1 MSNTKAK
8 FTTGSTMRHVVVM
21 TVTSSAGLLSLFL
34 VDAVNLLYIS
44 MLGVTELAAAIGFA
58 GTIQFFLISVSI
70 GLLIAG
76 SAMISRAIG
85 AGEHERAR
93 ELAGSSA
100 ATAFVLMGII
110 AAFLWVFREDAL
122 KLLGAKGEALEKA
135 SLFLS
140 IALPSVP
147 LIGIGMACSGTLRA
161 MGEARQ
167 AMYVTLGGGLVAAVL
182 DPILIFGFDLGL
194 VGAALA
200 MALTR
205 LWIAAFGLWLVV
217 HRHNM
222 MARPTASALLVNA
235 KPYMMIAGPAMATQ
249 LSTPFGNAYLTTTV
263 AEFGDSAV
271 AGWAVVGRMT
281 ALSFGGIFALSGAV
295 GPIIGQNY
303 GAKLWPRIRTTYRDG
318 LIFAGIYVLTAWV
331 VLALATPW
339 IVDAFGLVGEGAQIL
354 STFTTWAA
362 WAFVFTGALFT
373 ANSAFNN
380 LGRPL
385 WSTMFNWSRDAA
397 VIPALAFG
405 FAAGIGPTGAVW
417 VQAIAAICVGSV
429 AAVVGWRTVNRIAQ
443 REVQPS
449 DVVSVPTPAFS
460 SGRVV
465 LGLTPDVGRTR
476 SGSSAEGDQAPLASE
491 EKNR

>member
-1 MSNTKAK
+1 MAAPK

-70 GLLIAG
+70 GMLIAG
-76 SAMISRAIG
+76 SALISRAIG
-85 AGEHERAR
+85 AGEQDRAR
-93 ELAGSSA
+93 DLAGSSA
-100 ATAFVLMGII
+100 FIAVVVMGII
-110 AAFLWVFREDAL
+110 AAVLWVMREDAL
-122 KLLGAKGEALEKA
+122 RALGARDEALEKA
-135 SLFLS
+135 SIFLA

-147 LIGIGMACSGTLRA
+147 LIGIGMACAGVLRA

-182 DPILIFGFDLGL
+182 DPILIFGFGWGL
-194 VGAALA
+194 EGAAIA

-205 LWIAAFGLWLVV
+205 LWIAGFGLWLVV
-217 HRHNM
+217 ARHDM
-222 MARPTASALLVNA
+222 MARPTARSLISNFAPYA
-235 KPYMMIAGPAMATQ
+235 KIAGPAMATQ
-249 LSTPFGNAYLTTTV
+249 LSTPFGNAFLTTTV

-281 ALSFGGIFALSGAV
+281 ALAFGGIFSLSGAV

-303 GAKLWPRIRTTYRDG
+303 GAKLWPRIATTYRDG
-318 LIFAGIYVLTAWV
+318 LIFAGIYVLSAW
-331 VLALATPW
+331 LILSIATPW
-339 IVDAFGLVGEGAQIL
+339 IVEGFGLTGEGALIL
-354 STFTTWAA
+354 STFSTSAA

-385 WSTMFNWSRDAA
+385 YSTVFNWSRDGL
-397 VIPALAFG
+397 VIPILAFG
-405 FAAGIGPTGAVW
+405 FGGSLGPTGVVW
-417 VQAIAAICVGSV
+417 IQAIAAILVGS
-429 AAVVGWRTVNRIAQ
+429 AAMLAGWRCVSQIAL
-443 REVQPS
+443 RPTPPK
-449 DVVSVPTPAFS
+449 DPISVPAPAFA
-460 SGRVV
+460 SGRAA
-465 LGLTPDVGRTR
+465 LGLTPDPVH
-476 SGSSAEGDQAPLASE
+476 GSQVQNDPALAST